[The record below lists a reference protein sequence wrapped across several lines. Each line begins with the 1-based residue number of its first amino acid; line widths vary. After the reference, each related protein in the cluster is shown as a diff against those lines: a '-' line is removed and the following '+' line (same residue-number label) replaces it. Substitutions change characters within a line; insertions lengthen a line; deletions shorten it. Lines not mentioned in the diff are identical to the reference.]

1 LAYIAGASHV
11 DKENV
16 GEEWLGDDQVSDM
29 SVGRN
34 GPVDRNEVKMLT
46 IFNNIRT
53 FFRLT

>member
-1 LAYIAGASHV
+1 M